1 MKEPRKGQFYI
12 GQGGVRGMETS
23 WRGGRET
30 EATWGTSR
38 RRQECLRNR
47 TEPMRTRWMTKE
59 DSREQRENRADL
71 GAFRAIVK
79 TLASALGE
87 KGGALSRKVTKI

>member
-47 TEPMRTRWMTKE
+47 TEPMWTRWMTKE
-59 DSREQRENRADL
+59 DSREKRENRADL
-71 GAFRAIVK
+71 G
-79 TLASALGE
+79 TLASVLGE

>member
-12 GQGGVRGMETS
+12 GQGGVKGMETS

-47 TEPMRTRWMTKE
+47 TEPMWTRWMTKE
-59 DSREQRENRADL
+59 DSREKRENSR
-71 GAFRAIVK
+71 
-79 TLASALGE
+79 S
-87 KGGALSRKVTKI
+87 GGLSSHCKDFGFCSR